1 MNFFQQME
9 QLQAT
14 LRDVAPIM
22 WTYYNNL
29 LKQGFNPEQ
38 AFTLTVEMQKALM
51 NPSAKK

>member
-14 LRDVAPIM
+14 LRDIAPVM
-22 WTYYNNL
+22 WSYYNNL
-29 LKQGFNPEQ
+29 LKQGFSKDQ

-51 NPSAKK
+51 NSGPKK